1 MKKKTS
7 TRAKQGQH
15 GALTAKEKARID
27 KDFDGMAALFGDDD
41 TARNAAKKKRDAE
54 YTPPPIQTELDILL
68 ERLNQLPIDEHDY
81 DLAGKVLRFF
91 DDVGSGKA
99 TTDLVYQALIFG
111 AMLGKNPATAP
122 TIDKAIAAFGDRLKN
137 VEATVGT
144 IEANTKPHK
153 QRKNAES
160 GFDAAM
166 KKRDHKRRK
175 PPGAEPAYEKEKIQ
189 EAVAEIKRRV
199 KDSKG
204 KLTKTQAAKD
214 VRESMMLF
222 KVDAEYLRR
231 ECYERKCEKHT
242 AGDKIAH
249 R

>member
-1 MKKKTS
+1 MKKKT
-7 TRAKQGQH
+7 TPRAKQGQH
-15 GALTAKEKARID
+15 GTLTAKEQARID
-27 KDFDGMAALFGDDD
+27 KDYDGMAALFGDDAD
-41 TARNAAKKKRDAE
+41 RKKIESAPAPVRS
-54 YTPPPIQTELDILL
+54 ELDILL
-68 ERLNQLPIDEHDY
+68 ERLYQLPIDEHDH
-81 DLAGKVLRFF
+81 DLAGRVMQFF
-91 DDVGSGKA
+91 DNVGSGKA

-111 AMLGKNPATAP
+111 AMLGRNPITAP
-122 TIDKAIAAFGDRLKN
+122 TMDEAIAAFGNRLKN

-160 GFDAAM
+160 GFDSAM

-175 PPGAEPAYEKEKIQ
+175 TPGAEAQYPKETIQ
-189 EAVAEIKRRV
+189 KAVAKIKRRV

-204 KLTKTQAAKD
+204 KLTMTQAAKD
-214 VRESMMLF
+214 VRDSMMLF

-231 ECYERKCEKHT
+231 ECYERKGAKHA